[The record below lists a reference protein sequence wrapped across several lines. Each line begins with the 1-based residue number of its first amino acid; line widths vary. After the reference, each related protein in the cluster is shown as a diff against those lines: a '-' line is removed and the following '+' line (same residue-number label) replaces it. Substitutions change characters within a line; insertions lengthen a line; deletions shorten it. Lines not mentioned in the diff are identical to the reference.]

1 MSLPIPTPTASAVVT
16 GASSGIG
23 AALVESL
30 ARRGH
35 ALILIAR
42 REDRLRELAE
52 RLSTTYGV
60 AVEVVPCDLA
70 SPEDRE
76 KVLVDLASRE
86 ISVLCLNAG
95 FATYGELT
103 RLDADREREE
113 VELNVVAVH
122 DFVVRLLPAMV
133 ERGSGAVLVT
143 GSTAGNQP
151 SPNNATYAATKAF
164 ANTLAESLHGELKG
178 SGVTCTLL
186 APGPVKTEFSDVAH
200 IGRLDDLLP
209 GFAWVSAERAAE
221 RAIRGMERGKRRV
234 VPGVLGKL
242 NHVGGVYTPRAVSS
256 PILRRVYGDLS

>member
-1 MSLPIPTPTASAVVT
+1 MTLPTPTSNARAVVT

-23 AALVESL
+23 TALAESL
-30 ARRGH
+30 ASRGH
-35 ALILIAR
+35 AVILLAR
-42 REDRLRELAE
+42 REDRLRSLAD
-52 RLSTTYGV
+52 RLSSTYGV
-60 AVEVVPCDLA
+60 EVEVAPCDLA
-70 SPEDRE
+70 SRDARE
-76 KVLVDLASRE
+76 KLLADLASRE

-103 RLDADREREE
+103 GLDSDREREE
-113 VELNVVAVH
+113 VEVNVVSVH
-122 DFVVRLLPAMV
+122 DFVVRLLPPMV
-133 ERGSGAVLVT
+133 ERGAGAVLVT

-209 GFAWVSAERAAE
+209 DFAWVSAKQAAE
-221 RAIRGMERGKRRV
+221 LAVRGMERGKRRV
-234 VPGVLGKL
+234 VPGVVGKL
-242 NHVGGVYTPRAVSS
+242 NHVGGIYTPRAVLS